1 MKNSTNAHIVLAS
14 GSPRRQELLQ
24 RMGIEAFDVVTPHAD
39 ERFPAGLSPRET
51 VAHIARAK
59 AEAAKA
65 LTAPEDLVITA
76 DTMVFLDDERLGKP
90 RDEADALRMLTAL
103 AGRRHTVCT
112 GVTVRQGDKYKCFTV
127 STDVYFRPA
136 SERELRA
143 YIASGEPMDKAGAYG
158 AQGLGALLVERIDG
172 DFFNVMGLP
181 VSALSQALREFG
193 IDLL

>member
-1 MKNSTNAHIVLAS
+1 MRNNTNTHIVLAS
-14 GSPRRQELLQ
+14 GSPRRQELL
-24 RMGIEAFDVVTPHAD
+24 RRIGIEDFDVVIPRAD
-39 ERFPAGLSPRET
+39 ETYPAGLSPQDT
-51 VAHIARAK
+51 VAYIARAK

-90 RDEADALRMLTAL
+90 HDASDALRMLTGL
-103 AGRRHTVCT
+103 AGRRHMVCT
-112 GVTVRQGDKYKCFTV
+112 GVTLRRGDKYKCFTV

-136 SERELRA
+136 TERELRA

-158 AQGLGALLVERIDG
+158 VQGLGALLVERIDG

-181 VSALSQALREFG
+181 VLVLSQALREFG